1 MRKLAYCAG
10 GFSAAIFAAH
20 FLLPSGCAYYGVLA
34 AAALALVTLLL
45 PGTTRRRVAV
55 ALLSAAI
62 GFGWYGVC
70 VSARLAP
77 AQTVSADVQTVTAR
91 VTEYPVAYDHSYGL
105 TVLLTSPDVPI
116 CRARLY
122 ASDAAAADL
131 RPGDEITADVKL
143 RPATLRYGE
152 ETDTYISKGIYL
164 LGSVQDKTLEQT
176 SVWKSSWCYWPKT
189 VARSLKVSA
198 QAAFPADVLP
208 FAQALMLGDKSALYA
223 QDLDIPLSTTG
234 IMHTVA
240 VSGLHLAFLLGF
252 LRLFTG
258 NRRTTGVIGLP
269 LMAVFVIMAGCSP
282 SVLRAAFMTALVL
295 FAPLL
300 GHENDPPTSLL
311 TALAILLAANP
322 FAAASI
328 SLQLS
333 FASMAG
339 LFCVS
344 GALHRALDAR
354 LLPTGVRFSWLR
366 RKVRA
371 FFSATT
377 ASSVGAMVFTVPL
390 TALHFG
396 NVSLIAP
403 VTNLLILWLLPAAFI
418 GCYLAAL
425 LGLVWTWGGMAL
437 AWVTA
442 WPLRYILAVAKL
454 LSKLP
459 GAVLFTGNRMVVWW
473 LVFVYAVFG
482 AAWVIARRRKRKNYW
497 PPAAC
502 SILALCAVLIVS
514 SAQLR
519 RTSTVTALDV
529 SQGQSIVFS
538 SGRACAVVDCG
549 GRSTVE
555 DPGDLAARKLLAQG
569 HRSLDLLVLTH
580 PHDDHVNGVLRL
592 MHWLPV
598 RTLVIPAA
606 ADMTEAPLCDIL
618 ALAAQNHTAVVR
630 VDAERTVTA
639 GGISVHLYP
648 EPCAGQEDG
657 SMIVLA
663 TIGDYDTLVPGDVD
677 SAAEAK
683 FLDGCTYPD
692 IELLL
697 VGHHGSK
704 KSTSDAWL
712 DAIAPD
718 AAIISVGYNSYGH
731 PTAETLARLQAHN
744 IPIYRTD
751 QMGDITV
758 HLS

>member
-10 GFSAAIFAAH
+10 GFSAAIFLAH
-20 FLLPSGCAYYGVLA
+20 FLLPVRWVLPGALA
-34 AAALALVTLLL
+34 AVVLALVTLLL
-45 PGTTRRRVAV
+45 PGQTRRRVMV

-62 GFGWYGVC
+62 GFGWY
-70 VSARLAP
+70 AAATAMRLTP

-91 VTEYPVAYDHSYGL
+91 VTEYPAAYEHSCGL
-105 TVLLTSPDVPI
+105 TVLLTSPDVPN
-116 CRARLY
+116 CKARLY
-122 ASDAAAADL
+122 AADAGAADL

-143 RPATLRYGE
+143 RPSTLRYGE
-152 ETDTYISKGIYL
+152 ETDSYISKGIYL
-164 LGSVQDKTLEQT
+164 IGSIQDKTLART
-176 SVWKSSWCYWPKT
+176 GVWSRSWLYWPKT
-189 VARSLKVSA
+189 VAQSLKASA

-258 NRRTTGVIGLP
+258 NRRTTAIIGLP
-269 LMAVFVIMAGCSP
+269 LMVVFVVMAGCSP

-300 GHENDPPTSLL
+300 GRENDPPTSLL
-311 TALAILLAANP
+311 TALAILLGANP

-339 LFCVS
+339 LFCAS

-354 LLPTGVRFSWLR
+354 LLPAGVKLSRPR
-366 RKVRA
+366 RNVRA

-396 NVSLIAP
+396 NISLIAP
-403 VTNLLILWLLPAAFI
+403 VTNLLILWLLPVAFI

-425 LGLVWTWGGMAL
+425 LGLVWAWGGTVL

-442 WPLRYILAVAKL
+442 WPLRYILAVAKV

-473 LVFVYAVFG
+473 LVLVYVMFG
-482 AAWVIARRRKRKNYW
+482 AAWLISRRRKARYW
-497 PPAAC
+497 IPAAC
-502 SILALCAVLIVS
+502 SVLALCAVLTVN
-514 SAQLR
+514 AVQLQ

-580 PHDDHVNGVLRL
+580 PHDDHINGVLRL

-598 RTLVIPAA
+598 RTLVIPVA
-606 ADMTEAPLCDIL
+606 ADTTKAPLSDIL
-618 ALAAQNHTAVVR
+618 ALAAENHTTVVR

-657 SMIVLA
+657 SMIVL
-663 TIGDYDTLVPGDVD
+663 TSIGDYDTLVPGDVD
-677 SAAEAK
+677 SVAEVK
-683 FLDGCTYPD
+683 FLSDCAYPSV
-692 IELLL
+692 ELLL

-718 AAIISVGYNSYGH
+718 DAIISVGYNNYGH
-731 PTAETLARLQAHN
+731 PTSDTLERLQAHH

>member
-10 GFSAAIFAAH
+10 GFSAAIFLAH
-20 FLLPSGCAYYGVLA
+20 FLLPARWVLPGALA
-34 AAALALVTLLL
+34 AVVLALVTLLL
-45 PGTTRRRVAV
+45 PGQTRRRVMV

-62 GFGWYGVC
+62 GFGWY
-70 VSARLAP
+70 AAATAMRLTP
-77 AQTVSADVQTVTAR
+77 AQNVSGDVQTVTAR
-91 VTEYPVAYDHSYGL
+91 VTEYPVAYERSYGL
-105 TVLLTSPDVPI
+105 TVVLTSPNVPD
-116 CRARLY
+116 CKARLY
-122 ASDAAAADL
+122 VSDAGAADL
-131 RPGDEITADVKL
+131 HPGDEITADVKL
-143 RPATLRYGE
+143 RPSTLRYGE
-152 ETDTYISKGIYL
+152 ETDSYISKGIYL
-164 LGSVQDKTLEQT
+164 IGSVQDKTLERT
-176 SVWKSSWCYWPKT
+176 GVWSRSWLYWPKT
-189 VARSLKVSA
+189 VAQSLKASA

-258 NRRTTGVIGLP
+258 NRRTTAIIGLP
-269 LMAVFVIMAGCSP
+269 LMVVFVVMAGCSP
-282 SVLRAAFMTALVL
+282 SVLRAAFMTALLL

-300 GHENDPPTSLL
+300 GRENDPPTSLL

-354 LLPTGVRFSWLR
+354 LLP
-366 RKVRA
+366 
-371 FFSATT
+371 
-377 ASSVGAMVFTVPL
+377 
-390 TALHFG
+390 
-396 NVSLIAP
+396 
-403 VTNLLILWLLPAAFI
+403 AAFI

-425 LGLVWTWGGMAL
+425 LGLVWAWGGMAL

-454 LSKLP
+454 LSELP

-473 LVFVYAVFG
+473 LVLVYAMFG
-482 AAWVIARRRKRKNYW
+482 AAWLISRRRKVRYW
-497 PPAAC
+497 IPAAC
-502 SILALCAVLIVS
+502 SVLALCAVLTVN
-514 SAQLR
+514 AVQLQ

-549 GRSTVE
+549 GRSTAE
-555 DPGDLAARKLLAQG
+555 DPGDLAARKLFAQG

-598 RTLVIPAA
+598 RTLVIPDA
-606 ADMTEAPLCDIL
+606 ADTTQAPLSDIL
-618 ALAAQNHTAVVR
+618 VLAEENHTAVVR
-630 VDAERTVTA
+630 VDAERTLTA

-657 SMIVLA
+657 SMIVL
-663 TIGDYDTLVPGDVD
+663 TSIGTYDTLVPGDVD
-677 SAAEAK
+677 TTAEVK
-683 FLDGCTYPD
+683 FLSSCTYPS

-704 KSTSDAWL
+704 RSTSDVWL

-718 AAIISVGYNSYGH
+718 AAIISVGYNNYGH
-731 PTAETLARLQAHN
+731 PTAETLERLQAHN

>member
-10 GFSAAIFAAH
+10 GFSAAIFLAH
-20 FLLPSGCAYYGVLA
+20 FLLPVRWVLPGALA
-34 AAALALVTLLL
+34 AVVLALVTLLL
-45 PGTTRRRVAV
+45 PGQTRRRVMV

-62 GFGWYGVC
+62 GFGWY
-70 VSARLAP
+70 AAATAMRLTP
-77 AQTVSADVQTVTAR
+77 AQNVSGDVQTVTAR
-91 VTEYPVAYDHSYGL
+91 VTEYPVAYERSYGL
-105 TVLLTSPDVPI
+105 TVVLTSPNVPD
-116 CRARLY
+116 CKARLY
-122 ASDAAAADL
+122 VSDAGAADL
-131 RPGDEITADVKL
+131 HPGDEITADVKL
-143 RPATLRYGE
+143 RPSTLRYGE
-152 ETDTYISKGIYL
+152 ETDSYISKGIYL
-164 LGSVQDKTLEQT
+164 IGSVQDKTLERT
-176 SVWKSSWCYWPKT
+176 GVWSRSWLYWPKT
-189 VARSLKVSA
+189 VAQSLKASA
-198 QAAFPADVLP
+198 QTAFPADVLP

-258 NRRTTGVIGLP
+258 NRRTTAIIGLP
-269 LMAVFVIMAGCSP
+269 LMVVFVVMAGCSP
-282 SVLRAAFMTALVL
+282 SVLRAAFMTALLL

-300 GHENDPPTSLL
+300 GRENDPPTSLL

-354 LLPTGVRFSWLR
+354 LLPAGVKLSRPR
-366 RKVRA
+366 RNVRA

-396 NVSLIAP
+396 NISLIAP

-425 LGLVWTWGGMAL
+425 LGLVWAWGGMAL

-442 WPLRYILAVAKL
+442 WPLRYFLAVAKL

-459 GAVLFTGNRMVVWW
+459 GAVLFTGNRVVVWW
-473 LVFVYAVFG
+473 LVLVYAMFG
-482 AAWVIARRRKRKNYW
+482 AAWLISRRRKVRYW
-497 PPAAC
+497 IPAAC
-502 SILALCAVLIVS
+502 SVLALCAVLTVN
-514 SAQLR
+514 AVQLQ

-549 GRSTVE
+549 GRSTAG
-555 DPGDLAARKLLAQG
+555 DPGDLAVRKLFARG

-606 ADMTEAPLCDIL
+606 ADTTQAPLSDIL
-618 ALAAQNHTAVVR
+618 VLAEENHTAVVR
-630 VDAERTVTA
+630 VDVERSVTA

-648 EPCAGQEDG
+648 EPCAGQENG

-663 TIGDYDTLVPGDVD
+663 SIGDYDTLVPGDVD
-677 SAAEAK
+677 MTAEVK
-683 FLDGCTYPD
+683 FLSSCAYPSV
-692 IELLL
+692 ELLL
-697 VGHHGSK
+697 VGHHGSRY
-704 KSTSDAWL
+704 STSEEL
-712 DAIAPD
+712 LETVTPEVGVV
-718 AAIISVGYNSYGH
+718 SVGSNSYGH
-731 PTAETLARLQAHN
+731 PTRDALLRLTDAGVTV
-744 IPIYRTD
+744 YRTD
-751 QMGDITV
+751 LQGNIYITV
-758 HLS
+758 N

>member
-10 GFSAAIFAAH
+10 GFSAAIFLAH
-20 FLLPSGCAYYGVLA
+20 FLLPARWVLPGALA
-34 AAALALVTLLL
+34 AVVLALVTLLL
-45 PGTTRRRVAV
+45 PGQTRRRVMA

-62 GFGWYGVC
+62 GFGWYAAASALRLTPVQN
-70 VSARLAP
+70 VSG
-77 AQTVSADVQTVTAR
+77 DVQTVTAR
-91 VTEYPVAYDHSYGL
+91 VTEYPVAYARSYGL
-105 TVLLTSPDVPI
+105 TALLTSPDVPS
-116 CRARLY
+116 CKARLY
-122 ASDAAAADL
+122 VSDADAAAL
-131 RPGDEITADVKL
+131 RPGDEITADVKF
-143 RPATLRYGE
+143 RPSTLRYGE
-152 ETDTYISKGIYL
+152 ETDAYITKGIYL
-164 LGSVQDKTLEQT
+164 IGSVRDKTLART
-176 SVWKSSWCYWPKT
+176 GVWSRSWLYWPKT
-189 VARSLKVSA
+189 VAQSLKTSA

-258 NRRTTGVIGLP
+258 NRRMTAIIGLP
-269 LMAVFVIMAGCSP
+269 MMVVFVVMAGCSP

-300 GHENDPPTSLL
+300 GRENDPPTSLL

-344 GALHRALDAR
+344 GALYRALDAR
-354 LLPTGVRFSWLR
+354 LLPADVKLSRPR
-366 RKVRA
+366 RKIRA

-390 TALHFG
+390 
-396 NVSLIAP
+396 
-403 VTNLLILWLLPAAFI
+403 
-418 GCYLAAL
+418 AAL
-425 LGLVWTWGGMAL
+425 LGLVWAWGGTAL

-442 WPLRYILAVAKL
+442 WPLRYILAVANV

-459 GAVLFTGNRMVVWW
+459 GAVLFTGSRMVVWW
-473 LVFVYAVFG
+473 LVLVYAMFG
-482 AAWVIARRRKRKNYW
+482 AAWLLSRRRKVRYW
-497 PPAAC
+497 IPAAC
-502 SILALCAVLIVS
+502 SVLALCAVLTVN
-514 SAQLR
+514 AVQLQ

-538 SGRACAVVDCG
+538 SGRSCAVVDCG
-549 GRSTVE
+549 GRSTAE

-606 ADMTEAPLCDIL
+606 ADITQAPLSDIL
-618 ALAAQNHTAVVR
+618 ALAEVNHTTVVR
-630 VDAERTVTA
+630 VDAQQTIAA
-639 GGISVHLYP
+639 GGISVRLYP

-663 TIGDYDTLVPGDVD
+663 SIGDYDTLVPGDVD
-677 SAAEAK
+677 TTAEAK
-683 FLDGCTYPD
+683 FLSTCTYPD
-692 IELLL
+692 IELLF

-704 KSTSDAWL
+704 RSTGDAWL

-731 PTAETLARLQAHN
+731 PTSDTLERLQAHH

>member
-10 GFSAAIFAAH
+10 GFSAAIFLAH
-20 FLLPSGCAYYGVLA
+20 FLLPGHWALP
-34 AAALALVTLLL
+34 AALAAVVLALTALLL
-45 PGTTRRRVAV
+45 PGAPRRRVML

-62 GFGWYGVC
+62 GFGWYAAA
-70 VSARLAP
+70 SAARLTP
-77 AQTVSADVQTVTAR
+77 AEAVPDELQTLAGR
-91 VTEYPVAYDHSYGL
+91 VTEYPAAYEHSCGL
-105 TVLLTSPDVPI
+105 TVLLTSPDVPH
-116 CRARLY
+116 CKARLY
-122 ASDAAAADL
+122 VSDAEAAAL
-131 RPGDEITADVKL
+131 RPGDEITAEVKL
-143 RPATLRYGE
+143 RPSTQRYGA
-152 ETDTYISKGIYL
+152 ETDAYTSKGIYL
-164 LGSVQDKTLEQT
+164 IGNIKEGSLVHTG
-176 SVWKSSWCYWPKT
+176 VWAHSRLYWPKT
-189 VARSLKVSA
+189 VAHALKASA

-208 FAQALMLGDKSALYA
+208 FAQALMLGDKTALYA
-223 QDLDIPLSTTG
+223 QNLDIPLSTTG

-258 NRRTTGVIGLP
+258 NRRTTAIIGLP
-269 LMAVFVIMAGCSP
+269 LMIVFTVIAGGSP

-300 GHENDPPTSLL
+300 GRENDPPTSLL
-311 TALAILLAANP
+311 TALAVLLAANP
-322 FAAASI
+322 FAAGSV

-344 GALHRALDAR
+344 GALHRALSDR
-354 LLPTGVRFSWLR
+354 LLPAGMKLSRPRRRVRT
-366 RKVRA
+366 
-371 FFSATT
+371 FFIATT

-396 NVSLIAP
+396 SISLIAP

-418 GCYLAAL
+418 GCYLASL
-425 LGLVWTWGGMAL
+425 LGLFWAWGGMAA

-459 GAVLFTGNRMVVWW
+459 GAVLFTGNRSVVWW
-473 LVFVYAVFG
+473 LVFTYGVFG
-482 AAWVIARRRKRKNYW
+482 AAWVISRRRSVHRGI
-497 PPAAC
+497 PAAC
-502 SILALCAVLIVS
+502 SVLALCAVLTVN
-514 SAQLR
+514 AVQLR
-519 RTSTVTALDV
+519 HTSTVTALDV
-529 SQGQSIVFS
+529 SQGQSVVFS
-538 SGRACAVVDCG
+538 SGRSCVMVDCG

-555 DPGDLAARKLLAQG
+555 DPGDIAAHKLLAQG
-569 HRSLDLLVLTH
+569 YRGLDLLVLTH

-598 RTLVIPAA
+598 RTLAIPAE
-606 ADMTEAPLCDIL
+606 ADTTKAPLSDIL
-618 ALAAQNHTAVVR
+618 ALAAQHCTTVVR
-630 VDAERTVTA
+630 VDMEQTLTA
-639 GGISVHLYP
+639 GGISVRLYP
-648 EPCAGQEDG
+648 EPCTGREDG
-657 SMIVLA
+657 SMIVL
-663 TIGDYDTLVPGDVD
+663 TSIGTYDTLIPGDVD

-683 FLDGCTYPD
+683 FLADCTYPD

-704 KSTSDAWL
+704 KSTCDAWL

-718 AAIISVGYNSYGH
+718 AAIISVGYNHYGH
-731 PTAETLARLQAHN
+731 PTAETLARLQAHD

-751 QMGDITV
+751 RMGDVTV

>member
-10 GFSAAIFAAH
+10 GFSAAIFLAH
-20 FLLPSGCAYYGVLA
+20 FLLPARWVLPGALA
-34 AAALALVTLLL
+34 AVVLALVTLLL
-45 PGTTRRRVAV
+45 LGQTRRRVMA

-62 GFGWYGVC
+62 GFGWYAAASALRLTPVQN
-70 VSARLAP
+70 VSG
-77 AQTVSADVQTVTAR
+77 DVQTVTAR
-91 VTEYPVAYDHSYGL
+91 VTEYPVAYARSYGL
-105 TVLLTSPDVPI
+105 TALLTSPDVPN
-116 CRARLY
+116 CKARLY
-122 ASDAAAADL
+122 VSDADAAAL
-131 RPGDEITADVKL
+131 RPGDEITADVKF
-143 RPATLRYGE
+143 RPSTLRYGE
-152 ETDTYISKGIYL
+152 ETDAYISKGIYL
-164 LGSVQDKTLEQT
+164 IGSVRDKTLART
-176 SVWKSSWCYWPKT
+176 GVWSRSWLYWPKT
-189 VARSLKVSA
+189 VAQSLKTSA

-252 LRLFTG
+252 LRLFIG
-258 NRRTTGVIGLP
+258 NRRMTAIIGLP
-269 LMAVFVIMAGCSP
+269 MMVVFVVMAGCSP

-295 FAPLL
+295 FAPL
-300 GHENDPPTSLL
+300 
-311 TALAILLAANP
+311 
-322 FAAASI
+322 
-328 SLQLS
+328 
-333 FASMAG
+333 
-339 LFCVS
+339 
-344 GALHRALDAR
+344 
-354 LLPTGVRFSWLR
+354 
-366 RKVRA
+366 
-371 FFSATT
+371 
-377 ASSVGAMVFTVPL
+377 

-396 NVSLIAP
+396 NISLIAP

-418 GCYLAAL
+418 GCYLTAL
-425 LGLVWTWGGMAL
+425 LGLVWAWGGTAL

-442 WPLRYILAVAKL
+442 WPLRYILAVANV

-459 GAVLFTGNRMVVWW
+459 GAVLFTGSRMVVWW
-473 LVFVYAVFG
+473 LALVYAMFG
-482 AAWVIARRRKRKNYW
+482 AAWLLSRRRKVRYW
-497 PPAAC
+497 IPAAC
-502 SILALCAVLIVS
+502 SVLALCAVLTVN
-514 SAQLR
+514 AVQLQ

-538 SGRACAVVDCG
+538 SGRSCAVVDCG
-549 GRSTVE
+549 GRSTAE

-580 PHDDHVNGVLRL
+580 PHDDHVSGVLRL

-606 ADMTEAPLCDIL
+606 ADITQAPLSDIL
-618 ALAAQNHTAVVR
+618 ALAEANHTTVVR
-630 VDAERTVTA
+630 VDAQQTIAA

-663 TIGDYDTLVPGDVD
+663 SIGDYDTLVPGDVD
-677 SAAEAK
+677 TTAEAK
-683 FLDGCTYPD
+683 FLSTCTYPD
-692 IELLL
+692 IELLF

-704 KSTSDAWL
+704 RSTGDAWL

-731 PTAETLARLQAHN
+731 PTSDTLERLQAHH

>member
-10 GFSAAIFAAH
+10 GFSAAIFLAH
-20 FLLPSGCAYYGVLA
+20 FLLPVRWVLPGALA
-34 AAALALVTLLL
+34 AVVLALVTLLL
-45 PGTTRRRVAV
+45 PGQTRRRVMV

-62 GFGWYGVC
+62 GFGWY
-70 VSARLAP
+70 AAATAMRLTP
-77 AQTVSADVQTVTAR
+77 AQNVSGDVQTVTAR
-91 VTEYPVAYDHSYGL
+91 VTEYPVAYERSYGL
-105 TVLLTSPDVPI
+105 TVVLTSPNVPD
-116 CRARLY
+116 CKARLY
-122 ASDAAAADL
+122 VSDAGAADL
-131 RPGDEITADVKL
+131 HPGDEITADVKL
-143 RPATLRYGE
+143 RPSTLRYGE
-152 ETDTYISKGIYL
+152 ETDSYISKGIYL
-164 LGSVQDKTLEQT
+164 IGSVQDKTLERT
-176 SVWKSSWCYWPKT
+176 GVWKSSWLYWPKT
-189 VARSLKVSA
+189 VAQSLKASA
-198 QAAFPADVLP
+198 QTAFPADVLP

-258 NRRTTGVIGLP
+258 NRRTTAIIGLP
-269 LMAVFVIMAGCSP
+269 LMVVFVVMAGCSP
-282 SVLRAAFMTALVL
+282 SVLRAAFMTALL
-295 FAPLL
+295 
-300 GHENDPPTSLL
+300 
-311 TALAILLAANP
+311 
-322 FAAASI
+322 
-328 SLQLS
+328 LS

-354 LLPTGVRFSWLR
+354 LLPTDTKLSRPR
-366 RKVRA
+366 RKIRA

-396 NVSLIAP
+396 NISLIAP

-425 LGLVWTWGGMAL
+425 LGLVWAWGGMAL

-473 LVFVYAVFG
+473 LMLVYAMFG
-482 AAWVIARRRKRKNYW
+482 AAWLISRRRKVRYW
-497 PPAAC
+497 IPAAC
-502 SILALCAVLIVS
+502 SVLALCAVLTVN
-514 SAQLR
+514 AVQLQ

-549 GRSTVE
+549 GRSTAE

-606 ADMTEAPLCDIL
+606 ADTTQAPLSDIL
-618 ALAAQNHTAVVR
+618 ALAEANHTAVVR

-657 SMIVLA
+657 SMIVL
-663 TIGDYDTLVPGDVD
+663 TSIGDYDTLVPGDVD
-677 SAAEAK
+677 TTAEVK
-683 FLDGCTYPD
+683 FLSNCTYPG

-704 KSTSDAWL
+704 KSTCDAWL

-731 PTAETLARLQAHN
+731 PTSETLERLQAHN

>member
-10 GFSAAIFAAH
+10 GFSAAIFLAH
-20 FLLPSGCAYYGVLA
+20 YLLPARWVLPGALA
-34 AAALALVTLLL
+34 AVVLALVTFLL
-45 PGTTRRRVAV
+45 PGQTRRRVMV

-62 GFGWYGVC
+62 GFGWYAATAMRLTPALN
-70 VSARLAP
+70 VSG
-77 AQTVSADVQTVTAR
+77 DVQTVTAR
-91 VTEYPVAYDHSYGL
+91 VTEYPAAYEHSCGL
-105 TVLLTSPDVPI
+105 TVLLTSPDVPN
-116 CRARLY
+116 CKARLY
-122 ASDAAAADL
+122 AADAGAADL

-143 RPATLRYGE
+143 RPSTLRYGE
-152 ETDTYISKGIYL
+152 ETDSYISKGIYL
-164 LGSVQDKTLEQT
+164 IGSVQDKTLART
-176 SVWKSSWCYWPKT
+176 GVWSRSWLYWPKT
-189 VARSLKVSA
+189 VAQSLKASA

-258 NRRTTGVIGLP
+258 NRRTTAIIGLP
-269 LMAVFVIMAGCSP
+269 LMVVFVVMAGCSP
-282 SVLRAAFMTALVL
+282 SVLRAAFMTALLL

-300 GHENDPPTSLL
+300 GRENDPPTSLL

-354 LLPTGVRFSWLR
+354 LLPTDTKLSRPR
-366 RKVRA
+366 RKIRA

-396 NVSLIAP
+396 NISLIAP
-403 VTNLLILWLLPAAFI
+403 VTNLLILWLLPVAFI

-425 LGLVWTWGGMAL
+425 LGLVWAWGGTVL

-442 WPLRYILAVAKL
+442 WPLRYILAVAKV

-473 LVFVYAVFG
+473 LVLVYVMFG
-482 AAWVIARRRKRKNYW
+482 AAWLISRRRKARYW
-497 PPAAC
+497 IPAAC
-502 SILALCAVLIVS
+502 SVLALCAVLTVN
-514 SAQLR
+514 AVQLQ

-580 PHDDHVNGVLRL
+580 PHDDHINGVLRL

-606 ADMTEAPLCDIL
+606 ADTTKAPLSDIL
-618 ALAAQNHTAVVR
+618 ALAAENHTTVVR

-639 GGISVHLYP
+639 GSISVHLYP

-657 SMIVLA
+657 SMIVL
-663 TIGDYDTLVPGDVD
+663 TSIGDYDTLVPGDVD
-677 SAAEAK
+677 SAAEVK
-683 FLDGCTYPD
+683 FLSDCVYPSV
-692 IELLL
+692 ELLL

-718 AAIISVGYNSYGH
+718 DAIISVGYNNYGH
-731 PTAETLARLQAHN
+731 PTSDTLERLQAHH

>member
-10 GFSAAIFAAH
+10 GFSAAIFLAH
-20 FLLPSGCAYYGVLA
+20 FLLPARWVLPGALA
-34 AAALALVTLLL
+34 AVVLALVTLLL
-45 PGTTRRRVAV
+45 PGQTRRRVMA

-62 GFGWYGVC
+62 GFGWYAAA
-70 VSARLAP
+70 SALRLTP
-77 AQTVSADVQTVTAR
+77 AQNVSGDVQTVTAR
-91 VTEYPVAYDHSYGL
+91 VTEYPVAYERSYGL
-105 TVLLTSPDVPI
+105 TVLLTSPDVPN
-116 CRARLY
+116 CKARLY
-122 ASDAAAADL
+122 VSDADAAAL
-131 RPGDEITADVKL
+131 RPGDEITADVKF
-143 RPATLRYGE
+143 RPSTLRYGE
-152 ETDTYISKGIYL
+152 ETDAYISKGIYL
-164 LGSVQDKTLEQT
+164 IGSVRDKTLART
-176 SVWKSSWCYWPKT
+176 SVWSRSWLYWPKT
-189 VARSLKVSA
+189 VAQSLKTSA

-258 NRRTTGVIGLP
+258 NRRMTAIIGLP
-269 LMAVFVIMAGCSP
+269 MMVVFVVMAGCSP

-300 GHENDPPTSLL
+300 GRENDPPTSLL

-344 GALHRALDAR
+344 GALYRALDAR
-354 LLPTGVRFSWLR
+354 LLPADVKLSHPR
-366 RKVRA
+366 RKIRA

-390 TALHFG
+390 TAL
-396 NVSLIAP
+396 
-403 VTNLLILWLLPAAFI
+403 
-418 GCYLAAL
+418 
-425 LGLVWTWGGMAL
+425 LGLAWAWGGTAL

-442 WPLRYILAVAKL
+442 WPLRYILAVANV

-459 GAVLFTGNRMVVWW
+459 GAVLFTGSRMVVWW
-473 LVFVYAVFG
+473 LVLVYAMFG
-482 AAWVIARRRKRKNYW
+482 AAWLLSRQRKVRYW
-497 PPAAC
+497 IPAAC
-502 SILALCAVLIVS
+502 SVLALCAVLTVN
-514 SAQLR
+514 AVQLQ

-538 SGRACAVVDCG
+538 SGRSCAVVDCG
-549 GRSTVE
+549 GRSTAE

-580 PHDDHVNGVLRL
+580 PHDDHVSGVLRL

-606 ADMTEAPLCDIL
+606 ADITQAPLSDIL
-618 ALAAQNHTAVVR
+618 ALAEVNHTTVVR
-630 VDAERTVTA
+630 VDAQQTIAA
-639 GGISVHLYP
+639 GGISVRLYP

-663 TIGDYDTLVPGDVD
+663 SIGDYDTLVPGDVD
-677 SAAEAK
+677 TTAEAK
-683 FLDGCTYPD
+683 FLSTCTYPD
-692 IELLL
+692 IELLF

-704 KSTSDAWL
+704 RSTGDAWL

-731 PTAETLARLQAHN
+731 PTSDTLERLQAHH

>member
-1 MRKLAYCAG
+1 VRKLAYCAG
-10 GFSAAIFAAH
+10 GFSAAIFLAH
-20 FLLPSGCAYYGVLA
+20 FLLPGHWVLP
-34 AAALALVTLLL
+34 AALAAVVLALTALLL
-45 PGTTRRRVAV
+45 PGAPRRRVML

-62 GFGWYGVC
+62 GFGWYAVAAATRLTPAEA
-70 VSARLAP
+70 VSDEL
-77 AQTVSADVQTVTAR
+77 QTVAGR
-91 VTEYPVAYDHSYGL
+91 VTEYPAAYEHSYGL
-105 TVLLTSPDVPI
+105 TVLLTSPDVPS
-116 CRARLY
+116 CKARLY
-122 ASDAAAADL
+122 VSDAGAAAL
-131 RPGDEITADVKL
+131 RPGDEITAEVKL
-143 RPATLRYGE
+143 RASTHRYGA
-152 ETDTYISKGIYL
+152 ETDAYTSKGIYL
-164 LGSVQDKTLEQT
+164 IGNVKEGSLAHTG
-176 SVWKSSWCYWPKT
+176 VWAHSRLYWPKT
-189 VARSLKVSA
+189 VAHALKTSA
-198 QAAFPADVLP
+198 QAVFPADVLP

-223 QDLDIPLSTTG
+223 QDLDIPFSTTG

-258 NRRTTGVIGLP
+258 NRRTTAIIGLP
-269 LMAVFVIMAGCSP
+269 LMVVFVVMAGCSP

-300 GHENDPPTSLL
+300 GRENDPPTSLL
-311 TALAILLAANP
+311 TALAILLGANP

-339 LFCVS
+339 LFCAS

-354 LLPTGVRFSWLR
+354 LLPAGVKLSRPR
-366 RKVRA
+366 RNVRA

-396 NVSLIAP
+396 NISLIAP
-403 VTNLLILWLLPAAFI
+403 VTNLLILWLLPVAFI

-425 LGLVWTWGGMAL
+425 LGLVWAWGGTVL

-442 WPLRYILAVAKL
+442 WPLRYILAVAKV

-473 LVFVYAVFG
+473 LVLVYVMFG
-482 AAWVIARRRKRKNYW
+482 AAWLISRRRKARYW
-497 PPAAC
+497 IPAAC
-502 SILALCAVLIVS
+502 SVLALCAVLTVN
-514 SAQLR
+514 AVQLQ

-580 PHDDHVNGVLRL
+580 PHDDHINGVLRL

-598 RTLVIPAA
+598 RTLVIPVA
-606 ADMTEAPLCDIL
+606 ADTTKAPLSDIL
-618 ALAAQNHTAVVR
+618 ALAAENHTTVVR

-639 GGISVHLYP
+639 GSISVHLYP

-657 SMIVLA
+657 SMIVL
-663 TIGDYDTLVPGDVD
+663 TSIGDYDTLVPGDVD
-677 SAAEAK
+677 SVAEVK
-683 FLDGCTYPD
+683 FLSDCTYPSV
-692 IELLL
+692 ELLL

-704 KSTSDAWL
+704 RSTCDAWL

-718 AAIISVGYNSYGH
+718 DAIISVGYNNYGH
-731 PTAETLARLQAHN
+731 PTSDTLERLQAHH

>member
-1 MRKLAYCAG
+1 M
-10 GFSAAIFAAH
+10 
-20 FLLPSGCAYYGVLA
+20 
-34 AAALALVTLLL
+34 
-45 PGTTRRRVAV
+45 
-55 ALLSAAI
+55 
-62 GFGWYGVC
+62 
-70 VSARLAP
+70 
-77 AQTVSADVQTVTAR
+77 
-91 VTEYPVAYDHSYGL
+91 TE
-105 TVLLTSPDVPI
+105 
-116 CRARLY
+116 
-122 ASDAAAADL
+122 
-131 RPGDEITADVKL
+131 
-143 RPATLRYGE
+143 
-152 ETDTYISKGIYL
+152 
-164 LGSVQDKTLEQT
+164 
-176 SVWKSSWCYWPKT
+176 
-189 VARSLKVSA
+189 
-198 QAAFPADVLP
+198 
-208 FAQALMLGDKSALYA
+208 
-223 QDLDIPLSTTG
+223 
-234 IMHTVA
+234 
-240 VSGLHLAFLLGF
+240 
-252 LRLFTG
+252 
-258 NRRTTGVIGLP
+258 
-269 LMAVFVIMAGCSP
+269 
-282 SVLRAAFMTALVL
+282 LVL

-300 GHENDPPTSLL
+300 GRENDPPTSLL

-333 FASMAG
+333 FTSMAG

-354 LLPTGVRFSWLR
+354 LLPAGTKLSWPR

-396 NVSLIAP
+396 NISLIAP
-403 VTNLLILWLLPAAFI
+403 VTNLLILWLLPVAFI

-425 LGLVWTWGGMAL
+425 LGLVWAWGGMAL

-442 WPLRYILAVAKL
+442 WPLRYILAVAKVL
-454 LSKLP
+454 AKLP
-459 GAVLFTGNRMVVWW
+459 GAVLFTGNRMVAWW
-473 LVFVYAVFG
+473 LVLVYAMFG
-482 AAWVIARRRKRKNYW
+482 AAWLISRRRKVRYW
-497 PPAAC
+497 IPAAC
-502 SILALCAVLIVS
+502 SVLALCAALTVNAV
-514 SAQLR
+514 QLQ

-580 PHDDHVNGVLRL
+580 PHDDHANGVLRL

-606 ADMTEAPLCDIL
+606 ADTTKAPLSDIL
-618 ALAAQNHTAVVR
+618 ALAAVNHTTVVR
-630 VDAERTVTA
+630 VDAEQTVTA
-639 GGISVHLYP
+639 SGISVHLYP

-657 SMIVLA
+657 SMIVL
-663 TIGDYDTLVPGDVD
+663 TSIGDYDTLVPGDVD
-677 SAAEAK
+677 TTAEVK
-683 FLDGCTYPD
+683 FLSSCTYPSV
-692 IELLL
+692 ELLL

-704 KSTSDAWL
+704 RSTCDAWL

-718 AAIISVGYNSYGH
+718 AAIISVGYNNYGH
-731 PTAETLARLQAHN
+731 PTSDTLERLQAHN

>member
-10 GFSAAIFAAH
+10 GFSAAIFLAH
-20 FLLPSGCAYYGVLA
+20 FLLPVRWVLPGALA
-34 AAALALVTLLL
+34 AVVLALVTLLL
-45 PGTTRRRVAV
+45 PGQTRRRGMV

-62 GFGWYGVC
+62 GFGWY
-70 VSARLAP
+70 AAATAMRLTP
-77 AQTVSADVQTVTAR
+77 AQNVSGDVQTVT
-91 VTEYPVAYDHSYGL
+91 
-105 TVLLTSPDVPI
+105 
-116 CRARLY
+116 
-122 ASDAAAADL
+122 
-131 RPGDEITADVKL
+131 
-143 RPATLRYGE
+143 
-152 ETDTYISKGIYL
+152 
-164 LGSVQDKTLEQT
+164 
-176 SVWKSSWCYWPKT
+176 
-189 VARSLKVSA
+189 
-198 QAAFPADVLP
+198 
-208 FAQALMLGDKSALYA
+208 
-223 QDLDIPLSTTG
+223 
-234 IMHTVA
+234 

-258 NRRTTGVIGLP
+258 NRRTTAIIGLP
-269 LMAVFVIMAGCSP
+269 LVVVFVVMAGCSP
-282 SVLRAAFMTALVL
+282 SVLRAAFMTVLLL

-300 GHENDPPTSLL
+300 GRENDPPTSLL

-354 LLPTGVRFSWLR
+354 LLPTDTKLSRPR
-366 RKVRA
+366 RKIRA

-396 NVSLIAP
+396 NISLIAP

-425 LGLVWTWGGMAL
+425 LGLVWAWGGMAL

-473 LVFVYAVFG
+473 LVLVYAMFG
-482 AAWVIARRRKRKNYW
+482 AAWLISRRRKVRCW
-497 PPAAC
+497 IPAAC
-502 SILALCAVLIVS
+502 SVLALCAVLTVN
-514 SAQLR
+514 AVQLQ

-549 GRSTVE
+549 GRSTAE
-555 DPGDLAARKLLAQG
+555 DPGDLAARKLFAQG

-606 ADMTEAPLCDIL
+606 ADTTQAPLSDIL
-618 ALAAQNHTAVVR
+618 ALAEENHTAVVR

-663 TIGDYDTLVPGDVD
+663 SIGDYDTLVPGDVD
-677 SAAEAK
+677 TTAEVK
-683 FLDGCTYPD
+683 FLSSCTYPS

-704 KSTSDAWL
+704 RSTSDAWL

-718 AAIISVGYNSYGH
+718 AAIISVGYNTYGH
-731 PTAETLARLQAHN
+731 PTSETLERLRAHN

>member
-10 GFSAAIFAAH
+10 GFSAAIFLAH
-20 FLLPSGCAYYGVLA
+20 FLLPGHWVLP
-34 AAALALVTLLL
+34 AALAAVVLALTALLL
-45 PGTTRRRVAV
+45 PGAPRRRVML

-62 GFGWYGVC
+62 GFGWY
-70 VSARLAP
+70 AAATAMRLTP
-77 AQTVSADVQTVTAR
+77 AQNVSGDVQTVTAR
-91 VTEYPVAYDHSYGL
+91 VTEYPVAYEHSYGL
-105 TVLLTSPDVPI
+105 TVLLTSPDVPH
-116 CRARLY
+116 CKARLY
-122 ASDAAAADL
+122 VSDAGAAAL

-143 RPATLRYGE
+143 RPSTQRYGA
-152 ETDTYISKGIYL
+152 ETDAYTSKGIYL
-164 LGSVQDKTLEQT
+164 IGNIKEGSLVHTG
-176 SVWKSSWCYWPKT
+176 VWAHSRLYWPKT
-189 VARSLKVSA
+189 VAHALKASA

-208 FAQALMLGDKSALYA
+208 FAQAFMLGDKTALYA
-223 QDLDIPLSTTG
+223 QNLDIPLSTTG

-258 NRRTTGVIGLP
+258 NRRTTAIIGLP
-269 LMAVFVIMAGCSP
+269 LMIVFTVMAGGSP
-282 SVLRAAFMTALVL
+282 SVLRAAFMTALIL

-300 GHENDPPTSLL
+300 GRENDPPTSLL
-311 TALAILLAANP
+311 TALAVLLAANP
-322 FAAASI
+322 FAAGSV

-344 GALHRALDAR
+344 GALHRALSDR
-354 LLPTGVRFSWLR
+354 LLPAGMKLSRPRCRVRT
-366 RKVRA
+366 
-371 FFSATT
+371 FFIATT

-396 NVSLIAP
+396 SISLIAP

-418 GCYLAAL
+418 GCYLASL
-425 LGLVWTWGGMAL
+425 LCLFWAWGGMAA

-459 GAVLFTGNRMVVWW
+459 GAVLFTGSRSVVWW
-473 LVFVYAVFG
+473 LVFTYGVFG
-482 AAWVIARRRKRKNYW
+482 AAWVISRRRSIHRW
-497 PPAAC
+497 VPAAC
-502 SILALCAVLIVS
+502 SVLALCTVLTVNAV
-514 SAQLR
+514 QLR
-519 RTSTVTALDV
+519 HTSTVTALDV
-529 SQGQSIVFS
+529 SQGQSVVFS
-538 SGRACAVVDCG
+538 SGRSCVMVDCG
-549 GRSTVE
+549 GRFLTE
-555 DPGDLAARKLLAQG
+555 KPGDIAAHKLLTQG

-598 RTLVIPAA
+598 RTLAIPAE
-606 ADMTEAPLCDIL
+606 ADTTKAPLSDIL
-618 ALAAQNHTAVVR
+618 ALAAQHRTTVVR
-630 VDAERTVTA
+630 VDMEQTLTA
-639 GGISVHLYP
+639 GGISVRLYP
-648 EPCAGQEDG
+648 EPCTGREDG
-657 SMIVLA
+657 SMIVL
-663 TIGDYDTLVPGDVD
+663 TSIGTYDTLIPGDVD

-683 FLDGCTYPD
+683 FLADCTYPAD

-704 KSTSDAWL
+704 KSTCDAWL

-718 AAIISVGYNSYGH
+718 AAIISVGYNNYGH
-731 PTAETLARLQAHN
+731 PTAETLARLQAHD

-751 QMGDITV
+751 RMGDVTV

>member
-10 GFSAAIFAAH
+10 GFSAAIFLAH
-20 FLLPSGCAYYGVLA
+20 FLLPVRWVLPGALA
-34 AAALALVTLLL
+34 AVVLALVTLLL
-45 PGTTRRRVAV
+45 PGQTRRRVMV

-62 GFGWYGVC
+62 GFGWY
-70 VSARLAP
+70 AAATAMRLTP
-77 AQTVSADVQTVTAR
+77 AQNVSGDVQTVTAR
-91 VTEYPVAYDHSYGL
+91 VTEYPAAYERSYGL
-105 TVLLTSPDVPI
+105 TVVLTSPNVPD
-116 CRARLY
+116 CKARLY
-122 ASDAAAADL
+122 VSDAGAADL
-131 RPGDEITADVKL
+131 HPGDEITADVKL
-143 RPATLRYGE
+143 RPSTLRYGE
-152 ETDTYISKGIYL
+152 ETDSYISKGIYL
-164 LGSVQDKTLEQT
+164 IGSVQDKTLERT
-176 SVWKSSWCYWPKT
+176 GVWSRSWLYWPKT
-189 VARSLKVSA
+189 VAQSLKASA
-198 QAAFPADVLP
+198 QTAFPADVLP

-252 LRLFTG
+252 LRRFTG
-258 NRRTTGVIGLP
+258 NRRTTAIIGLP
-269 LMAVFVIMAGCSP
+269 LMVVFVVMAGCSP
-282 SVLRAAFMTALVL
+282 SVLRAAFMTALLL

-300 GHENDPPTSLL
+300 G
-311 TALAILLAANP
+311 
-322 FAAASI
+322 
-328 SLQLS
+328 
-333 FASMAG
+333 
-339 LFCVS
+339 
-344 GALHRALDAR
+344 
-354 LLPTGVRFSWLR
+354 
-366 RKVRA
+366 
-371 FFSATT
+371 
-377 ASSVGAMVFTVPL
+377 
-390 TALHFG
+390 
-396 NVSLIAP
+396 
-403 VTNLLILWLLPAAFI
+403 
-418 GCYLAAL
+418 
-425 LGLVWTWGGMAL
+425 LVWAWGGMAL

-473 LVFVYAVFG
+473 LVLVYAMFG
-482 AAWVIARRRKRKNYW
+482 AAWLISRRRKVRYW
-497 PPAAC
+497 IPAAC
-502 SILALCAVLIVS
+502 SVLALCAVLTVN
-514 SAQLR
+514 AVQLQ

-549 GRSTVE
+549 GRSTAE
-555 DPGDLAARKLLAQG
+555 DPGDIAARKLFAQG

-606 ADMTEAPLCDIL
+606 ADTTQAPLSDIL
-618 ALAAQNHTAVVR
+618 VLAEENHTAVVR

-657 SMIVLA
+657 SMIVL
-663 TIGDYDTLVPGDVD
+663 TSIGDYDTLVPGDVD
-677 SAAEAK
+677 TTAEVK
-683 FLDGCTYPD
+683 FLSNCTYPG

-704 KSTSDAWL
+704 RSTGDAWL

-731 PTAETLARLQAHN
+731 PTSETLERLQAHN

>member
-1 MRKLAYCAG
+1 MRKLGYCAG
-10 GFSAAIFAAH
+10 GFSAAIFLAH
-20 FLLPSGCAYYGVLA
+20 FLLPARWVLPGALA
-34 AAALALVTLLL
+34 AVVLALVTLLL
-45 PGTTRRRVAV
+45 PGQTRRRVMV
-55 ALLSAAI
+55 ALLSAAV
-62 GFGWYGVC
+62 GFGWY
-70 VSARLAP
+70 AAAAMRLTP
-77 AQTVSADVQTVTAR
+77 AQNVSGDVQTVTAR
-91 VTEYPVAYDHSYGL
+91 VTEYPVTYERSYGL
-105 TVLLTSPDVPI
+105 TVLLTSPDVPN
-116 CRARLY
+116 CKARLY
-122 ASDAAAADL
+122 VSDAGAAGL

-143 RPATLRYGE
+143 RPSTLRYGE
-152 ETDTYISKGIYL
+152 ETDSYISKGIYL
-164 LGSVQDKTLEQT
+164 IGSVQDKTLT
-176 SVWKSSWCYWPKT
+176 CTGAWSRSWLYWPKT
-189 VARSLKVSA
+189 VAQSLKASA

-258 NRRTTGVIGLP
+258 NRRTTAIIGLP
-269 LMAVFVIMAGCSP
+269 LMVVFVVMAGCSP

-300 GHENDPPTSLL
+300 GRENDPPTSLL

-339 LFCVS
+339 LFCIS
-344 GALHRALDAR
+344 GALHRVLDAR
-354 LLPTGVRFSWLR
+354 LLPAGTKLSRSR

-371 FFSATT
+371 FFSATM
-377 ASSVGAMVFTVPL
+377 ASSVGAMMFTVPL

-396 NVSLIAP
+396 NISLIAP
-403 VTNLLILWLLPAAFI
+403 VTNLLILWLLPVAFI

-425 LGLVWTWGGMAL
+425 LGLAWAWGGMAL

-442 WPLRYILAVAKL
+442 WPLRYILAVAKA
-454 LSKLP
+454 LSTLP

-473 LVFVYAVFG
+473 LVLVYAMFG
-482 AAWVIARRRKRKNYW
+482 AAWLISRRRKARYW
-497 PPAAC
+497 IPAAC
-502 SILALCAVLIVS
+502 SVLALCAVLTVN
-514 SAQLR
+514 AVQLQR
-519 RTSTVTALDV
+519 ASTVTALDV

-538 SGRACAVVDCG
+538 SGRACVVVDCG

-606 ADMTEAPLCDIL
+606 ADTTKAPLSDIL
-618 ALAAQNHTAVVR
+618 ALAEENHTAVVR
-630 VDAERTVTA
+630 VDAERMLTA

-657 SMIVLA
+657 SMIVL
-663 TIGDYDTLVPGDVD
+663 TSIGAYDTLVPGDVD

-683 FLDGCTYPD
+683 FLSGCTFPD
-692 IELLL
+692 VELLL

-704 KSTSDAWL
+704 RSTSDAWL

-718 AAIISVGYNSYGH
+718 AAIISVGYNNYGH
-731 PTAETLARLQAHN
+731 PTAETLERLQAHN